1 MLRSRVQLAPAVKCT
16 HQLDRLTACRLAVL
30 TTGVVQLT
38 SCARWLK
45 CSALLHP
52 ALQLWTVVSSSNED
66 ILIIM
71 IVYTYVCTFSFIY
84 RGGYSAHVVDLGA
97 WKYTLSTAAVSCA
110 DGRVYQEC
118 GSACATTCDNYMS
131 PPLCLDACRPGC
143 FCPEGTV
150 LHVEDDRCVA
160 TSDCPGTG
168 IIYGE
173 AQSKE
178 ASCFA
183 KTHRTINY
191 RQGYAPALSTVV

>member
-16 HQLDRLTACRLAVL
+16 HQLDRLTACRLAAL
-30 TTGVVQLT
+30 TTGAVQLT

-52 ALQLWTVVSSSNED
+52 ALKLWTAVSSIDGVKYSDHND
-66 ILIIM
+66 CIHVC
-71 IVYTYVCTFSFIY
+71 VYTFSFH
-84 RGGYSAHVVDLGA
+84 RGGYRAHVVNLGA
-97 WKYTLSTAAVSCA
+97 WKCTLSTAAVSCA

-168 IIYGE
+168 MCRKLNT
-173 AQSKE
+173 SK
-178 ASCFA
+178 
-183 KTHRTINY
+183 HL
-191 RQGYAPALSTVV
+191 ALQKESLARL